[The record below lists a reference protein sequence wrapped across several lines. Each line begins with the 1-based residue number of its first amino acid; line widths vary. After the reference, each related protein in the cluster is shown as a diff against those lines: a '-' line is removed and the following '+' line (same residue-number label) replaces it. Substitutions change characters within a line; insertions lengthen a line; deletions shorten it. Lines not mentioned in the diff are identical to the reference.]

1 MEFEKLKD
9 AVRSIEMPKAM
20 EDRMKK
26 NIRKKMQV
34 QPNRMKWVSA
44 ACAFGVLLTM
54 MLVMPNLNKTGDAAD
69 FAITAY
75 AMGDEGQEIH
85 TDVTTEKAIVE
96 TGTDFREGLIAISGS
111 GPNYIFTDVRLGVTG
126 EQIESITYKLNDG
139 MFIEDVTLSYEKFI
153 DKEWLLAENINFIG
167 RELDS
172 DVYEGIKDVGNSY
185 QVRYEDQDQHNY
197 TLALPHDG
205 NEAVSE
211 GIIIT
216 VQVEYKDGN
225 TEQQEIMVTQ
235 ESNEIVLKLM

>member
-9 AVRSIEMPKAM
+9 AVRSIEMPEAM

-26 NIRKKMQV
+26 NIRKKRRV
-34 QPNRMKWVSA
+34 QPNRMKWVST
-44 ACAFGVLLTM
+44 ACAFGVLLAM
-54 MLVMPNLNKTGDAAD
+54 MFLTPNLNKTGDAAD

-96 TGTDFREGLIAISGS
+96 TETDIREGVVAISGD

-126 EQIESITYKLNDG
+126 EQIESITYKLNEG
-139 MFIEDVTLSYEKFI
+139 MFIEDVTFSYEKFI
-153 DKEWLLAENINFIG
+153 NKEWLLAEKINFIG
-167 RELDS
+167 RDSNS

-185 QVRYEDQDQHNY
+185 QVRYEDQDQHKY

-211 GIIIT
+211 GIVIT

-225 TEQQEIMVTQ
+225 TEQQEVMVTQ
-235 ESNEIVLKLM
+235 EANEIVLKLM